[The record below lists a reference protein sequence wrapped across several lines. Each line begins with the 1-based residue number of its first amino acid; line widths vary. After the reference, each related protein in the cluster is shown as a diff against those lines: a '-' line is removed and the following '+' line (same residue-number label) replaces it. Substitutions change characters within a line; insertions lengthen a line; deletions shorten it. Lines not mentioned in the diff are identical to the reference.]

1 VRATVLISPLG
12 IFAFDPDNRLI
23 EAVFF
28 PEDPAAVAAKLEA
41 LNKGRRLEEV
51 AWFVGKLVD
60 KGVDE
65 VAFEDSVPVS
75 AFNSEGVKAVIVSID
90 TSRRELLRKEEEE
103 ATVRAGR
110 FKSKADLLVFI
121 HDASVALARRTVRE
135 ESGRRDLMVIQ
146 AVQTLDDLDHT
157 FNLFANR
164 LREWYGYSFPEMSS
178 MVSESDLYVRLVA
191 SLGGRDSFTADRLVE
206 QGLSEDRSEVLV
218 STAGNSMGADL
229 PATDLAEMTGF
240 ARLLLEFHE
249 SRTRLEKYLDSAMQE
264 AAPNTLALLGATL
277 GARLIAITG
286 GIGNLAKRSASTIQ
300 VLGAEKALFRSLR
313 SGGRPPKHGLLFQHN
328 DVHQAP
334 RWQRGKIARALAS
347 KVAIAARLDAYH
359 GEYLGKQLLKEF
371 EARVEEIRA
380 KYPQPS
386 TRGAKSGT
394 G

>member
-1 VRATVLISPLG
+1 MRATVLISPLG

-28 PEDPAAVAAKLEA
+28 PENPATVAEKLEA
-41 LNKGRRLEEV
+41 LNMGGRLEEV
-51 AWFVGKLVD
+51 AWLGGKLVD

-65 VAFEDSVPVS
+65 LAFEDSVLAS
-75 AFNSEGVKAVIVSID
+75 AFNREGARTIIISTD
-90 TSRRELLRKEEEE
+90 SNMRELLRKEEEE
-103 ATVRAGR
+103 ATVGAGR
-110 FKSKADLLVFI
+110 FKSRDDLLGFL
-121 HDASVALARRTVRE
+121 HDASVAFARRTVRE
-135 ESGRRDLMVIQ
+135 DSGRRDLMVIQ
-146 AVQTLDDLDHT
+146 GIQTLDDLDHT

-191 SLGGRDSFTADRLVE
+191 SLGGRDNFTADRLVE
-206 QGLSEDRSEVLV
+206 QGLPEDRADVLV
-218 STAGNSMGADL
+218 SAAGNSMGADL

-249 SRTRLEKYLDSAMQE
+249 SRTRLEKYLDSVMQGV
-264 AAPNTLALLGATL
+264 APNTLALLGPTL
-277 GARLIAITG
+277 GARLIAVTG

-359 GEYLGKQLLKEF
+359 GEYRGKELLKEF

-386 TRGAKSGT
+386 TRGAKSGL

>member
-1 VRATVLISPLG
+1 MRATVRISPLG

-23 EAVFF
+23 EAVFL
-28 PEDPAAVAAKLEA
+28 PEDPDGVAEKLEA
-41 LNKGRRLEEV
+41 LNMGRRLEQDSWLGV
-51 AWFVGKLVD
+51 KLVD
-60 KGVDE
+60 KGFDE
-65 VAFEDSVPVS
+65 LAFEDSVLAS
-75 AFNSEGVKAVIVSID
+75 AFNREGAKAIIVSMD
-90 TSRRELLRKEEEE
+90 SSRRALLRKEEEE
-103 ATVRAGR
+103 AILRAGR
-110 FKSKADLLVFI
+110 FKGKAGLLGFI

-146 AVQTLDDLDHT
+146 AVQTLDDLGHT

-178 MVSESDLYVRLVA
+178 IVSESDLYVRLVA
-191 SLGGRDSFTADRLVE
+191 SLSGRDSFTADRLVE
-206 QGLSEDRSEVLV
+206 QGLPEDRAEMLV
-218 STAGNSMGADL
+218 SAAGNSMGASL
-229 PATDLAEMTGF
+229 PATDMAEMTEF

-264 AAPNTLALLGATL
+264 AAPNTLVLLGATL

-313 SGGRPPKHGLLFQHN
+313 SGSRPPKHGLLFQHN

-359 GEYLGKQLLKEF
+359 GEYRGKEMLKEF

-380 KYPQPS
+380 KYPKPS
-386 TRGAKSGT
+386 TRGAKSGL